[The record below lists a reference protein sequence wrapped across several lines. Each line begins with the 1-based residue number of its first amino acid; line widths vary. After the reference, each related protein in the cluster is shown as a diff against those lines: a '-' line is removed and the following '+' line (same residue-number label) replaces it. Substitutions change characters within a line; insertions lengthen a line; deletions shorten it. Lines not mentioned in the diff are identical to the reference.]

1 MTPPAGPEPGY
12 PGRGATRDGPGA
24 WPEGFRRLRV
34 SVPVGRGEDDF
45 AAAGEALA
53 TWRMHRAMGVRIGT
67 EAPRAARGVDVLVG
81 LGVGPLRVH
90 APCRLVW
97 TEDGPRR
104 TGWAYGTLPG
114 HPVRGEEAF
123 LVVRKESGAVR
134 LEVRAF
140 SRPEAGFTVA
150 MGPLL
155 PLFQRSYALWCGLVL
170 RRLVRAERRA
180 RRGRGN
186 GGQGRGNGGRGR
198 GDGGRGRRDGRAARA
213 DQP

>member
-1 MTPPAGPEPGY
+1 VTRGSQGGDY
-12 PGRGATRDGPGA
+12 PGCGATRGDPGA
-24 WPEGFRRLRV
+24 WPTGFRRLRV
-34 SVPVGRGEDDF
+34 SVPVGRGAGDF

-53 TWRMHRAMGVRIGT
+53 TWRMHRAMGVRFGT
-67 EAPRAARGVDVLVG
+67 EALRAARGVDVLVG

-123 LVVRKESGAVR
+123 LVVRHEDGTVR

-140 SRPEAGFTVA
+140 SRPEAWYTVA
-150 MGPLL
+150 AGPLL
-155 PLFQRSYALWCGLVL
+155 PLFQRSYARRCGRVL
-170 RRLVRAERRA
+170 RRLVREERRVRTGREESRAERT
-180 RRGRGN
+180 
-186 GGQGRGNGGRGR
+186 
-198 GDGGRGRRDGRAARA
+198 